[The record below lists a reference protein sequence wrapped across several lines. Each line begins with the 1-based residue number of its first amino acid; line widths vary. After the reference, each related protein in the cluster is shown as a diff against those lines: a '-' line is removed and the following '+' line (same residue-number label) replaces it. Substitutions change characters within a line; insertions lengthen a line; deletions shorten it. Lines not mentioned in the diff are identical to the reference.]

1 MPKKNTGVSGVD
13 HNSLKVHLQSI
24 DDMSEDDGYE
34 ASNGSQALEQV
45 RRMFYGTP
53 FEQVLTDAIVIC
65 DAVHDRAKEIGS

>member
-1 MPKKNTGVSGVD
+1 MAIDTKALEA
-13 HNSLKVHLQSI
+13 HLNSIK
-24 DDMSEDDGYE
+24 DMSEDDGYE

-65 DAVHDRAKEIGS
+65 DTVTERAKEIEDEGE